1 MQDGDNLGERFTG
14 QVSGRYTLIGLYS
27 FYTLKELR
35 LKQTEFWKYAML
47 NLADYPIDWYIKSSV
62 DRQPIYNG
70 LLAIV
75 FSILLLGLR
84 RSLMNCLCKARK
96 DEDLKKEQ

>member
-1 MQDGDNLGERFTG
+1 LQNSETLSERFTG

-27 FYTLKELR
+27 FYILKELR

-62 DRQPIYNG
+62 DRQLIYNG
-70 LLAIV
+70 LFAIV
-75 FSILLLGLR
+75 FSILLLSLR
-84 RSLMNCLCKARK
+84 RLLINCLSKARK
-96 DEDLKKEQ
+96 DENLKKD